1 MNLISQR
8 LRRLRTSDPSHIRVL
23 QQIEDEWH
31 IQAMLRYAA
40 DSRPPGK
47 VVRPCRRGGLAA
59 QLQPVDDAATEHHVG
74 QELTN
79 DFGRMVI
86 LQRRSE
92 TPRRLW
98 AEPDL
103 LEERLN
109 VMVLE

>member
-1 MNLISQR
+1 
-8 LRRLRTSDPSHIRVL
+8 
-23 QQIEDEWH
+23 
-31 IQAMLRYAA
+31 
-40 DSRPPGK
+40 
-47 VVRPCRRGGLAA
+47 
-59 QLQPVDDAATEHHVG
+59 
-74 QELTN
+74 
-79 DFGRMVI
+79 MVI